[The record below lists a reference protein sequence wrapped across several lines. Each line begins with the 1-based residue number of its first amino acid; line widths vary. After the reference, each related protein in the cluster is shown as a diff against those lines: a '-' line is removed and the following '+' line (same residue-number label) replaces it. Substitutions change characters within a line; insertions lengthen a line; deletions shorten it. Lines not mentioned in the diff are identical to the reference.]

1 MSKSETPSR
10 GLIIAGF
17 LAVYLIWGSTYLGI
31 AFAIETIPP
40 FAMASIRFL
49 LAGSVLFAIAKIN
62 GVPNPTR
69 REWRSTAI
77 LGALLLF
84 VANSGLVW
92 AEKHIA
98 SGLVALLV
106 AIVPLWMVL
115 FDWMWGGSRPTRAVI
130 IGVIIGFGGIIFLI
144 GPEQIF
150 DKNADTN
157 LVATL
162 VVVMCSVSWSI
173 GSIYSRHATLPKN
186 STMTT
191 AAEMLSGGVFIG
203 LLALVHGDWGQLDL
217 AEISFKSGAS
227 LVYLAVFGS
236 IVAFSA
242 YVWILKVSTPARVA
256 TYAYVNP
263 VVALFLGWAFADEE
277 ITPRTFVA
285 AGIILGAVFII
296 TVYRNRKPP
305 TRVEMSEKAVLEK
318 LEPKLE
324 TKSVRST
331 GPIQVQTAEG

>member
-1 MSKSETPSR
+1 MSKSPSR
-10 GLIIAGF
+10 SLVIAGF

-40 FAMASIRFL
+40 FAMASMRFL
-49 LAGSVLFAIAKIN
+49 LAGTVLYTIAKFN
-62 GVPNPTR
+62 GAPNPTW

-92 AEKHIA
+92 AEERIA
-98 SGLVALLV
+98 SGLVALIV

-115 FDWMWGGSRPTRAVI
+115 IDWMWGGARPTRAVVT
-130 IGVIIGFGGIIFLI
+130 GVIVGFGGIIFLI

-150 DKNADTN
+150 AKNADTD
-157 LVATL
+157 LLASL
-162 VVVMCSVSWSI
+162 VVVMCSLSWSI
-173 GSIYSRHATLPKN
+173 GSIYSRHATLPKDT
-186 STMTT
+186 TMTT

-203 LLALVHGDWGQLDL
+203 LLALVHGDWGRLDFADVSL
-217 AEISFKSGAS
+217 KSGAS
-227 LVYLAVFGS
+227 LIYLSMIGS
-236 IVAFSA
+236 VVAFSA
-242 YVWILKVSTPARVA
+242 YVWILRVSTPARVA

-263 VVALFLGWAFADEE
+263 VVALFLGWALAGEE
-277 ITPRTFVA
+277 ITSRTIIA
-285 AGIILGAVFII
+285 AGIIIGAVFII
-296 TVYRNRKPP
+296 TMYRNRKPGSP
-305 TRVEMSEKAVLEK
+305 VVTVEVAEKTL
-318 LEPKLE
+318 LE